1 MEEFLTMMARK
12 MSNNDPEEDIKEAFR
27 VFDSDGNGFIT
38 VIIKSQGFKV
48 INFLNLLLKRLTNSK
63 LLWII

>member
-1 MEEFLTMMARK
+1 MMARK

-38 VIIKSQGFKV
+38 VIIKSKDFVQTFSMLT
-48 INFLNLLLKRLTNSK
+48 ISNLLLKRLTNSK

>member
-1 MEEFLTMMARK
+1 MMARK

-38 VIIKSQGFKV
+38 VIIKS
-48 INFLNLLLKRLTNSK
+48 
-63 LLWII
+63 